1 MHFAMNDKQYDYVI
15 RSHFVNAQVDY
26 DFALKHLVPL
36 ISRLEF
42 QRDKLRSGFY
52 SRLEKDIVSGCIMPP
67 LTIAYRDNIT
77 DPSSITDEY
86 FLDNL
91 DNAFVLDGIQ
101 RLNTLERAAHNNPS
115 LELSRPIYLNILI
128 CDSMDRLLY
137 RMITLNNGQRPMS
150 ARHQI
155 EILASSLLDFK
166 SLPIIVASEKQKG
179 MRRIS
184 PEAMNKDVV
193 IKGYIAFASQS
204 YNIDNDKII
213 ESRMDGLIA
222 EKILNSDLNL
232 REEEFVEILDYIDLC
247 LDDDFLMEW
256 FLVPNNFIGFCAAM
270 PQSYQTIKKVKPA
283 VLKQNLDVLEE
294 AFGSINVSKIKLG
307 LVRRKIVSRYFECY
321 NKVSSYNES
330 LLLDFISQEI

>member
-1 MHFAMNDKQYDYVI
+1 MQFAIKDKQYDYVI
-15 RSHFVNAQVDY
+15 RSHFVIAQVDY
-26 DFALKHLVPL
+26 DFALMYLVPL
-36 ISRLEF
+36 ISRLDF

-52 SRLEKDIVSGCIMPP
+52 SRLEADIVSGCIMPP
-67 LTIAYRDNIT
+67 LTIAYRDNIA
-77 DPSSITDEY
+77 DASSITNEY
-86 FLDNL
+86 FLSHL
-91 DNAFVLDGIQ
+91 ENAFVLDGIQ
-101 RLNTLERAAHNNPS
+101 RLNTLERAAHNNSS
-115 LELSRPIYLNILI
+115 LDLSRPIYLNILI

-155 EILASSLLDFK
+155 EILASNLLDFK

-179 MRRIS
+179 LRRIS

-222 EKILNSDLNL
+222 EKILNSDLIS
-232 REEEFVEILDYIDLC
+232 REEEFTAILDYVDLC
-247 LDDDFLMEW
+247 LDDTVLAEW

-270 PQSYQTIKKVKPA
+270 PLAYHQIRNVSPNI
-283 VLKQNLDVLEE
+283 LKQSLFVLES
-294 AFGSINVSKIKLG
+294 AFSAIDVSRVKLG
-307 LVRRKIVSRYFECY
+307 LVRRKIVFKYFENY
-321 NKVSSYNES
+321 EKVSGLNETMM
-330 LLLDFISQEI
+330 LDFIAQEI